1 MKRAICLLILFLMLL
16 CAHLAHA
23 ELSTNLQ
30 VYKEIN
36 PATRKTIR
44 ETYVDSQGNPVVASD
59 KGYASIAYTYKGAN
73 LLTEKRFLD
82 AVGDNV
88 NNAEG
93 YACVQYNYLQRNVIK
108 TAYMDAAGKAVIGP
122 EGYAVQEIKRGAR
135 GVAKETSEYDAEGQL
150 LRRGV
155 TEYVDEQ
162 KSNLIKSQAWY
173 DCQGELT
180 PGPNG
185 YAKVIYEYN
194 KRKKCHVAYYKPD
207 GSLFFNVKD
216 GYAEMEE
223 VYEKGVL
230 KELHYYG
237 EDGQLIAGPKGFA
250 RATYTYAKG
259 GDETLTMYY
268 NADGSLFYTNKGY
281 CGIKQLYK
289 NRKVVDESYYVD
301 EGVRG
306 YSTDGYSRTS
316 LQYTL
321 WRTIGYQCYYD
332 NQDKLMCPESIG
344 YAKIKNIY
352 SSRYLVRTEYYGA
365 DNKLMIGPGGYAV
378 VEHIFKN
385 KLNTEDV
392 LYDTDGKTIINGNR
406 GYARIKFQYND
417 NKQLAGQSFFDAD
430 GNPVMITGEAD
441 EVRPIWQGNQA
452 VGESYWKNGEP
463 VIGEKGYHEIRHEYT
478 ANGKVK
484 TEFYYDVNG
493 NLTQSTDGY
502 AGIEKIYNS
511 KGREMATLYYN
522 EQGELMLAPGKEYA
536 YVLTIPEQDKIAL
549 TETEQEETLEEAPE
563 EEITDDESEE
573 ETEEAITASVVY
585 VEYYGT
591 DRKLMNLSSGYAYI
605 IRETDAQGRT
615 ISEKYF
621 DKDGNKAVL
630 KNGYDEY
637 RQYYAEGKK
646 PYRYEYYLNGAPV
659 LRENSYAA
667 VEREYDEAGNIIT
680 EKYYDTSFEPAVCK
694 AGYEMVQKEYNEDNR
709 VRREAYHD
717 HAGVPMMNNKGVYQ
731 TTYEYNENGKI
742 TREMYYDEEA
752 LSMNCKDGF
761 AGLER
766 MYNSQG
772 NTVATMYYDTNGE
785 MMLAPGKEYAYMIT
799 IPAEEKGQAENNREA
814 EKTVYIEYYGTD
826 RKLINLS
833 SGYAYIIRQ
842 MDEQGRII
850 CEKYYDTDDKPVMLE
865 KGYDEIRYQYK
876 DGSKPYRIEYYLN
889 GEPVLYN
896 DNYAAVERE
905 YDDAGNV
912 VLEKY
917 FDTHFQPS
925 LSKSGYGMI
934 RKQYNDKKQTVW
946 EEYYDVSGEPMINSK
961 GVYQTAYEYN
971 EQGKVTK
978 EAYYDA
984 SDEPM
989 ANKNGYAIIERTY
1002 NNDGK
1007 KTSETSYTLEG
1018 INEDE
1023 NQDQP

>member
-1 MKRAICLLILFLMLL
+1 MKKSICIVLLFLMLL
-16 CAHLAHA
+16 CVIMAHA

-30 VYKEIN
+30 INKEIN
-36 PATRKTIR
+36 PATRKTTL

-59 KGYASIAYTYKGAN
+59 KGYASISYNYNGAN
-73 LLTEKRFLD
+73 LLTEKCFLD
-82 AVGDNV
+82 AAGDKV

-93 YACVQYNYLQRNVIK
+93 YACVQYAYLQRNVIK
-108 TAYMDAAGKAVIGP
+108 TSYLDASGKTVFGP

-150 LRRGV
+150 IRHGV
-155 TEYVDEQ
+155 TDYVDEQ
-162 KSNLIKSQAWY
+162 KSNLIKEQAWY
-173 DCQGELT
+173 DGQGELT

-194 KRKKCHVAYYKPD
+194 KRKKSHVVYYKPD
-207 GSLFFNVKD
+207 GSLFFYAKD

-306 YSTDGYSRTS
+306 YSIDGYSRTA

-321 WRTIGYQCYYD
+321 WRTVGYQCYYD
-332 NQDKLMCPESIG
+332 DQDKLMCPEGIG

-352 SSRYLVRTEYYGA
+352 NSRYLVRTEYYGA
-365 DNKLMIGPGGYAV
+365 DNKLMIGPDGYAA
-378 VEHIFKN
+378 VEHVVKN
-385 KLNTEDV
+385 KLNTEDI
-392 LYDTDGKTIINGNR
+392 LYDTDGKTVINGNS
-406 GYARIKFQYND
+406 GYARIKYQYGD
-417 NKQLAGQSFFDAD
+417 NKQLIGQSFFDAD
-430 GNPVMITGEAD
+430 GQPVNITGEAD
-441 EVRPIWQGNQA
+441 EVRPIWQGNQV
-452 VGESYWKNGEP
+452 VGENYWKDGEP
-463 VIGEKGYHEIRHEYT
+463 VVGSKGYHEVRREYT
-478 ANGKVK
+478 ANDKVK
-484 TEFYYDVNG
+484 TEFYYDIKG
-493 NLTQSTDGY
+493 NLTLSTDGY
-502 AGIEKIYNS
+502 AGIEKLYNS

-522 EQGELMLAPGKEYA
+522 EQGELMLTPGKEYA

-549 TETEQEETLEEAPE
+549 TEDKTEDIEEEQID
-563 EEITDDESEE
+563 EEITEDESEE
-573 ETEEAITASVVY
+573 ETEETVSASIVY

-605 IRETDAQGRT
+605 IREMDAQGRN
-615 ISEKYF
+615 ISEKYY

-680 EKYYDTSFEPAVCK
+680 EKYFNVSFEPAACK
-694 AGYEMVQKEYNEDNR
+694 AGYEMVRKEYNEDKQ
-709 VRREAYHD
+709 VIREAYYD
-717 HAGVPMMNNKGVYQ
+717 QSGIPMVNNKGVYQ

-742 TREMYYDEEA
+742 IREAYYD
-752 LSMNCKDGF
+752 SDNKPMICPDGY
-761 AGLER
+761 AGQGKI
-766 MYNSQG
+766 YNDQG
-772 NTVATMYYDTNGE
+772 KTLATLYYDIHGE
-785 MMLAPGKEYAYMIT
+785 IMLAPGKEYAYMINA
-799 IPAEEKGQAENNREA
+799 PAEEREGT
-814 EKTVYIEYYGTD
+814 ETNSDESIKTVYVEYYGLD
-826 RKLINLS
+826 QKLMMIS

-842 MDEQGRII
+842 TDDQGRTVN
-850 CEKYYDTDDKPVMLE
+850 EKYFDTDGQPVVLAR
-865 KGYDEIRYQYK
+865 GYDELRQHYK
-876 DGSKPYRIEYYLN
+876 DGNKPYRIEYYLK
-889 GEPVLYN
+889 GESVLYN

-905 YDDAGNV
+905 YDDAGNIV
-912 VLEKY
+912 FEKY
-917 FDTHFQPS
+917 YDTHFQPS

-934 RKQYNDKKQTVW
+934 RKQYNEKKQTIW
-946 EEYYDVSGEPMINSK
+946 EAYYDIAGEPMVNSK

-984 SDEPM
+984 SGEPM
-989 ANKNGYAIIERTY
+989 ANKNGYILIERTY
-1002 NNDGK
+1002 NKEGK
-1007 KTSETSYTLEG
+1007 KISETSYTGET
-1018 INEDE
+1018 EDE
-1023 NQDQP
+1023 